1 MKTSNRFFASI
12 RTLATIVLAIVF
24 TSVSLHAQT
33 PEANQPIRITTIPS
47 ATLALMAFVDTK
59 VIQLPGQN
67 LGAPLNS
74 VVTGTFKVP
83 ADGNIKLQ
91 LTLKH
96 VGNQPI
102 NHTVRIE
109 LINPNGVIVD
119 KELEFIVKHNE
130 VRTATLTAVATTATS
145 GCSGLNTWK
154 YRVINNDNVNHQVTL
169 VDGTATVPDATG
181 FRTVFP
187 SGGYTLAQNAF
198 GDFVFKTPK
207 GHNGGMKIKIIYN
220 GVSTVEGRLF
230 KAGVEPSPNEANAIV
245 IKSATA
251 SGQTMLKSV
260 AAGDVTA
267 TDQFWTVRLRNKT
280 GTQVTNAKITVE
292 FTDCFE

>member
-1 MKTSNRFFASI
+1 MKASNHFCASF
-12 RTLATIVLAIVF
+12 RTLATFVLAIIF

-33 PEANQPIRITTIPS
+33 PEANQPIRIATIPS
-47 ATLALMAFVDTK
+47 AALALMAFMDTK

-67 LGAPLNS
+67 LAAPLNS
-74 VVTGTFKVP
+74 VVTGTFRVP

-96 VGNQPI
+96 IGNQPI

-109 LINPNGVIVD
+109 LINPHGVVVD

-130 VRTATLTAVATTATS
+130 VRTATLTGVATTGTS

-154 YRVINNDNVNHQVTL
+154 YRVINNDNVNHQITL

-181 FRTVFP
+181 FRTTFP

-220 GVSTVEGRLF
+220 GASTVEARLF

-245 IKSATA
+245 IKSCTE

-260 AAGDVTA
+260 VVGDVTSV
-267 TDQFWTVRLRNKT
+267 DQFWTVRLRNKA
-280 GTQVTNAKITVE
+280 GVQVTNAKITVE